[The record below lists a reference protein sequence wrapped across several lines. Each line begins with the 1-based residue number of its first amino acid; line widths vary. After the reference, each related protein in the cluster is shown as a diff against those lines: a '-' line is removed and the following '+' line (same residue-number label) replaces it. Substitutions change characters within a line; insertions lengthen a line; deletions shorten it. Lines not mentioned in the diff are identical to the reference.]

1 MSKWQAHI
9 IHVHVCVHIATSIL
23 IIIIIIYSYFI
34 VLSRRKKGDR
44 IAVWTKEKKN
54 KLANLHIWYV
64 N

>member
-1 MSKWQAHI
+1 MVI
-9 IHVHVCVHIATSIL
+9 YVCVHIQVATSIL
-23 IIIIIIYSYFI
+23 IIIIIYSYFI